1 MYIFEAT
8 YYNDEAGGEERK
20 STIRV
25 IVDRASK
32 VPESNVY
39 LTAMSMAYDGK
50 KEDEELTM
58 LELIGC

>member
-25 IVDRASK
+25 DDHAGK
-32 VPESNVY
+32 APESAVY

-50 KEDEELTM
+50 KEDEELTT
-58 LELIGC
+58 LELIGY